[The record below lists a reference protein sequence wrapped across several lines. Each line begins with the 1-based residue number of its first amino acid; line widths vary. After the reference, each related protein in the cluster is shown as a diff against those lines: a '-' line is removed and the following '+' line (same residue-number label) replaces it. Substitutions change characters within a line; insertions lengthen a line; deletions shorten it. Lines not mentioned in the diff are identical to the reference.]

1 MKKLFDT
8 DSNYNRYYLSVA
20 RYACNDRLYIGIIDQ
35 IDDLISDITVNLTD
49 VKIKSNNQIFLSG
62 DVLDEIKFKLI
73 EKGIISEISDTQKYN
88 MGEYQIAYVNLD
100 ILKEYDSSGVEEFLN
115 SQEKENDSLFDFYD
129 EDEIRKLLDNKERL
143 VYIDNGVDEVVA
155 RYEDLPDI
163 IVDVNEK
170 FNHTENLKVYDF
182 DNPMLDN
189 PLLTTI
195 GSFLDKCD
203 SQVRNDIIERLTE
216 LQTGKQEVKSYKF
229 IDEDMLDDI
238 INDFEMEN

>member
-1 MKKLFDT
+1 MRKKFDT
-8 DSNYNRYYLSVA
+8 DSNNEYYLNVL
-20 RYACNDRLYIGIIDQ
+20 RYSCNNRLYIGISNQ
-35 IDDLISDITVNLTD
+35 ADDLISDITINLPD

-195 GSFLDKCD
+195 GK
-203 SQVRNDIIERLTE
+203 
-216 LQTGKQEVKSYKF
+216 K
-229 IDEDMLDDI
+229 
-238 INDFEMEN
+238 

>member
-1 MKKLFDT
+1 MRKKFDT
-8 DSNYNRYYLSVA
+8 DSNNEYYLNVL
-20 RYACNDRLYIGIIDQ
+20 RYSCNNRLYIGISNQ
-35 IDDLISDITVNLTD
+35 ADDLISDITINLPD